1 MGREPIGMDELVEHW
16 TVLDD
21 ERDLVLEKRGGA
33 QRLGFALV
41 LKFYTRHGRF
51 PRGRAE
57 FSDEVVEFVA
67 RQVKVSGAEF
77 GLYEWQ
83 AGRSSG
89 IAVRY
94 APTWGFVSARWRT
107 RTSSRS
113 G

>member
-1 MGREPIGMDELVEHW
+1 MGMDELVDHW

-57 FSDEVVEFVA
+57 FSDEVSLTWQSRGRRWNSRTPTTSVRHPLGPADA
-67 RQVKVSGAEF
+67 R
-77 GLYEWQ
+77 
-83 AGRSSG
+83 R
-89 IAVRY
+89 R
-94 APTWGFVSARWRT
+94 PTRRLM
-107 RTSSRS
+107 
-113 G
+113 